1 MTPASTDFATC
12 IRSTLVE
19 LTIVGDRNAISVLGQ
34 EQGPTG
40 WLPSEKTCI
49 AIMHVW
55 RRIFILILSLAAT
68 MARKGPIRGSRG
80 GRGGTA
86 QVSRG
91 SHWHARE
98 FRTDHEIC
106 AAEQTE
112 NGGLEGEERS
122 DEDGSL
128 SPRRTPK
135 IRVPLWMWEFGQ
147 NDPKR
152 DSGSKLQR
160 LGLAKTL
167 KLGKSFPGVV
177 LSSEATC
184 IISPADADIVLQH
197 GIAGINCSWNRL
209 NEIPFGSMGKGRHH
223 RVLPFL
229 VAANPVNYG
238 RPYKMNTAE
247 AMAACM
253 YIAGF
258 KEDALQMMEPFSYG
272 EVSNTARPRSLAP
285 AHSLTVDYLFI
296 CPLSPLPIPTPPW
309 PSF

>member
-1 MTPASTDFATC
+1 M
-12 IRSTLVE
+12 
-19 LTIVGDRNAISVLGQ
+19 
-34 EQGPTG
+34 
-40 WLPSEKTCI
+40 
-49 AIMHVW
+49 
-55 RRIFILILSLAAT
+55 RRGLLILILYAAT
-68 MARKGPIRGSRG
+68 SMGRKGPVRGSRG

-86 QVSRG
+86 HASRG

-98 FRTDHEIC
+98 IRTDHEIC
-106 AAEQTE
+106 SPLE
-112 NGGLEGEERS
+112 NEGDRGS
-122 DEDGSL
+122 DDEDGFPKL
-128 SPRRTPK
+128 TPK

-184 IISPADADIVLQH
+184 VISPADADIVLQH

-209 NEIPFGSMGKGRHH
+209 SEIPFGSMGKGRHH

-229 VAANPVNYG
+229 IAANPVNYG
-238 RPYKMNTAE
+238 RPFKMNTAE
-247 AMAACM
+247 AMTACM

-258 KEDALQMMEPFSYG
+258 KDDALQMMEPFSYG
-272 EVSNTARPRSLAP
+272 EVRQP
-285 AHSLTVDYLFI
+285 ALTRVA
-296 CPLSPLPIPTPPW
+296 
-309 PSF
+309 